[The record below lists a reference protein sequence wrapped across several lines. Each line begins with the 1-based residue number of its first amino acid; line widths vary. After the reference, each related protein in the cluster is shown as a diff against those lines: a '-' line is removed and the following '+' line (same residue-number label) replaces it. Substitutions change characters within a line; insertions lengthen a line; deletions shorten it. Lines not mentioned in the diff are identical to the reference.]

1 MYKLSA
7 SALIGLRISGSG
19 KYVYGL
25 YCAYKAK
32 WLGFQLAKLLIIE
45 IDTILFYS
53 CVSCLIYFV
62 NLFNQFEVR
71 IPLYKMS
78 KIHRSQP

>member
-7 SALIGLRISGSG
+7 SALIGLRILGSE
-19 KYVYGL
+19 
-25 YCAYKAK
+25 K

-53 CVSCLIYFV
+53 CVFCLIYFV

-71 IPLYKMS
+71 IPLDKIS